1 MAIFL
6 LGTDIK
12 PRVAAW
18 PNSDPSLQGHAA
30 LLHRIRQSLQANDT
44 VEPTGREIVRLD
56 AQFGNGGRTAHRRRL
71 E

>member
-6 LGTDIK
+6 LGPDIK

-30 LLHRIRQSLQANDT
+30 LLNHVRQSLQAHGT

-56 AQFGNGGRTAHRRRL
+56 AQLRNGGRTAHRLRL